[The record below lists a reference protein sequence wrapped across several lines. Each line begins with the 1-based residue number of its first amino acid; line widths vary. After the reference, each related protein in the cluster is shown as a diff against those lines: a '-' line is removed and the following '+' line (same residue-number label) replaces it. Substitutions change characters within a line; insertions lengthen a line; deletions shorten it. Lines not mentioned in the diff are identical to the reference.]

1 VCLILFILFPLAV
14 GLDCF
19 GYCSPPRVYFS
30 VCPVYRK
37 NAASAAFVVDRYPCV
52 HIVLWC
58 SKRKRNQ
65 TKITVDLVEFIFLL
79 EIPEEENKNKM
90 RLLRREA
97 AVLATAACARGVAT
111 YGKVA
116 LSHAQVVQRF
126 GTHKL
131 QDASSTDELALLET
145 VEGRIRNWRLNKW
158 EFRVPVLLSQAEKE
172 SAQLQLHKIK
182 TLVLDHA
189 KTQDLIDRD
198 METVCR
204 DLSVTKEELRGQTRA
219 WLQEKIAELR
229 WKGEVTQAKAIRDA
243 FVRLEA
249 YGSRDFRYFER
260 LCCVYGMAK
269 LGTFEDAFS
278 NFVVPSG
285 NDGGVALDT
294 SSPFHDLMHLLVTK
308 YPTLDQIFDFL
319 GFNDLEGYRAS
330 LGKYMKLALEH
341 KHQSTSSTS
350 TGSRV
355 LFQSN
360 ASGAD
365 REVLFDFQD
374 SSKTV
379 AATEASHAAADFV
392 HVRGQDI
399 TLITIVSKNR
409 WLRSR
414 QVAHQKQLEGVGRRA
429 SFVLQIPYED
439 VRIRSLLLPAL
450 YLDKA
455 SLNRINKSVLRLT
468 PENVKS
474 FAPWAALYE
483 KELDLARDAD
493 YAEMSRVKPEEEW
506 VKL

>member
-1 VCLILFILFPLAV
+1 M
-14 GLDCF
+14 
-19 GYCSPPRVYFS
+19 S
-30 VCPVYRK
+30 
-37 NAASAAFVVDRYPCV
+37 
-52 HIVLWC
+52 
-58 SKRKRNQ
+58 
-65 TKITVDLVEFIFLL
+65 
-79 EIPEEENKNKM
+79 
-90 RLLRREA
+90 
-97 AVLATAACARGVAT
+97 TACIRGVAT

-126 GTHKL
+126 GEHK
-131 QDASSTDELALLET
+131 SSSKDELALLET

-172 SAQLQLHKIK
+172 AAQLQLHKIK

-189 KTQDLIDRD
+189 KTQELIDSD
-198 METVCR
+198 MTRVCR
-204 DLSVTKEELRGQTRA
+204 DLGVTKEELRGQSRA

-260 LCCVYGMAK
+260 LCCIYGMAK

-278 NFVVPSG
+278 NFVVPS
-285 NDGGVALDT
+285 NDNNTDGGVTLDT

-350 TGSRV
+350 SGSRV
-355 LFQSN
+355 LFQKN

-379 AATEASHAAADFV
+379 AATEASHVAADFV

-439 VRIRSLLLPAL
+439 VRIRSLLLPPL

-455 SLNRINKSVLRLT
+455 SLNRINKSVLHLST
-468 PENVKS
+468 ES
-474 FAPWAALYE
+474 AATFAPWAALYE
-483 KELDLARDAD
+483 KELDVARDAD